1 MFAAQNNH
9 EQCLRELL
17 VAKADPNKAN
27 AKGFVALMHACQS
40 GHLEVSFSALTTRS
54 PSHSAEP

>member
-1 MFAAQNNH
+1 MLSCQNGH
-9 EQCLRELL
+9 EGCSRELL